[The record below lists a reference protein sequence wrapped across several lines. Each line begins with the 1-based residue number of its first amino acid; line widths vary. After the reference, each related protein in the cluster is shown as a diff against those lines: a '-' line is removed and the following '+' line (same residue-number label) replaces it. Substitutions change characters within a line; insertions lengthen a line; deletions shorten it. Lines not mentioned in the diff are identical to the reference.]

1 METLKYD
8 GMTLLSEEE
17 ISETDG
23 GVLGTAIAIGMTAY
37 RIYRIPGVKDAVNTG
52 ATWVGKGVSAYLGYK
67 ATTGWGN

>member
-8 GMTLLSEEE
+8 GMTILSEEE

-37 RIYRIPGVKDAVNTG
+37 RVYRIPPVTKAVNAG
-52 ATWVGKGVSAYLGYK
+52 ATWVGRGVATYLGYK